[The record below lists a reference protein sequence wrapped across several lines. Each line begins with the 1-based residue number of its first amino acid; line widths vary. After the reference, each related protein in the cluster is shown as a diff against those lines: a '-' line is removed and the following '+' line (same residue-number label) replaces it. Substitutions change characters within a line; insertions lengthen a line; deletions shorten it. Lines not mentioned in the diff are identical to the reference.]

1 MEQTF
6 NLKGGIKYSTLPL
19 YAKIFFTMFLLIM
32 GAGYILALMNIVG
45 NMGFGTQGIIYH
57 YAGSTEDPIGYPPMD
72 FPTMATVTHTHM
84 IAMGTMAFLIG
95 WVFLFTQTL
104 SDKLKGLLYFF
115 YFGAIFADICS
126 IWLVRYVTTAA
137 VYLMILAGASVGL
150 CIAIMIGIPLF
161 EMWLQKES

>member
-32 GAGYILALMNIVG
+32 GAGYILALMNIAGNVG
-45 NMGFGTQGIIYH
+45 FSAQDIINH
-57 YAGSTEDPIGYPPMD
+57 YAGSIEDPIGYPPMD
-72 FPTMATVTHTHM
+72 FRTLATVTHNHM
-84 IAMGTMAFLIG
+84 IAMGTMAFLLG

-115 YFGAIFADICS
+115 YFGAIFVDLGS

-137 VYLMILAGASVGL
+137 VYITIPAGASVGL